1 MELVW
6 VLYTWVGCM
15 LLRGSVAGAVI
26 PNAHRAGLAAGFMG
40 FAQMAGA
47 TCSGVL
53 LSLLA
58 DGSAWPMVL
67 LNTLFAV
74 AAFCAFHL
82 LRSRPAANAAL
93 VG

>member
-1 MELVW
+1 M
-6 VLYTWVGCM
+6 
-15 LLRGSVAGAVI
+15 AGAVI

-47 TCSGVL
+47 TGSGVL

-58 DGSAWPMVL
+58 DGTATPMVL

-74 AAFCAFHL
+74 AALSAFHL
-82 LRSRPAANAAL
+82 LRPRPA
-93 VG
+93 VGAVLAR

>member
-1 MELVW
+1 
-6 VLYTWVGCM
+6 
-15 LLRGSVAGAVI
+15 
-26 PNAHRAGLAAGFMG
+26 MG

-67 LNTLFAV
+67 LNSLFAV

-82 LRSRPAANAAL
+82 LRPRPAANVAL
-93 VG
+93 VR